1 MELTCTRW
9 PKNLGFVIVM
19 IESYLIFLIQGLVFA
34 RSTIHTTSRNGSK
47 DTYFLS
53 FLFILVTIDI
63 MIYWKC
69 MCVLTVYTKNW
80 WRGFW
85 RARDLVMVKNEGG
98 EIHVTH
104 KTAHPFNKWEIERL
118 AEEEGLCL
126 IRKMEFNISDFPG
139 YSNKKGSGIF
149 CDASFPIGK
158 SSTFMFQKRIY

>member
-1 MELTCTRW
+1 MYVRINSLHQELV
-9 PKNLGFVIVM
+9 KGFLK
-19 IESYLIFLIQGLVFA
+19 SA
-34 RSTIHTTSRNGSK
+34 R
-47 DTYFLS
+47 
-53 FLFILVTIDI
+53 
-63 MIYWKC
+63 
-69 MCVLTVYTKNW
+69 
-80 WRGFW
+80 
-85 RARDLVMVKNEGG
+85 VMVKNEGG

-158 SSTFMFQKRIY
+158 SSTFIF